1 MNTTLVGA
9 ALAGWFLVIPAAAAV
24 AQSTDDGS
32 VFDFSLPGARSRGMG
47 GAFVA
52 VADDAS
58 SVYSNPAG
66 LTSLFRPEVSIEG
79 RVWDLRYQAIDRGHA
94 FGSPTAIGIDTL
106 SGLHDR
112 EFTNTL
118 PGLAFISAVY
128 PRGRWAVGL
137 FHHQLVRYE
146 MSQQTQGAFFN
157 CSGGGR
163 GPAGAPPYCE
173 QGNID
178 GDGVDRVFP
187 AIQDYSVSIAG
198 TGAGFAV
205 EATPS
210 FKVGVSIQVYS
221 FDIHRIG
228 QVYAARGT
236 RKYAEPDWSQE
247 NLELYG
253 VRLGKDRA
261 IGVNAGALWDVSAQV
276 SLGATF
282 RQGQTFRYLSQNL
295 SGPANP
301 PGGTMFL
308 NDPKTPFRVPDTW
321 AAGVAF
327 KPNNSWRLGF
337 EYDRVMYQQM
347 MDNFV
352 NTSLPNEWPETTTL
366 RTSVRVDN
374 SDQFRLGGE
383 YSRQALGGRL
393 LSFRAG
399 MWTDP
404 FHQPYLNVTNPASG
418 WPAPGWAMYLPRR
431 DGQVHWSGGV
441 GVATQRHLQVDFAI
455 DHAKSMTV
463 HSLSAIYRF

>member
-1 MNTTLVGA
+1 MKKTLRCAV
-9 ALAGWFLVIPAAAAV
+9 LAGLFLVVPAATAM
-24 AQSTDDGS
+24 AQSTDDGA

-66 LTSLFRPEVSIEG
+66 LTSLFRPEVSMEG

-94 FGSPTAIGIDTL
+94 FGNPSGNGIDTV
-106 SGLHDR
+106 SGVHDR

-128 PRGRWAVGL
+128 PSGRWAVGA

-163 GPAGAPPYCE
+163 GPMGAPPFCE
-173 QGNID
+173 QGNQ

-187 AIQDYSVSIAG
+187 ARTDYSVSIAG
-198 TGAGFAV
+198 TGVGFAV
-205 EATPS
+205 EATPA
-210 FKVGVSIQVYS
+210 FRVGTSIQVYS
-221 FDIHRIG
+221 FDIHRMSL
-228 QVYAARGT
+228 VYAARGE
-236 RKYAEPDWSQE
+236 RKFAEPDYSRE
-247 NLELYG
+247 NLEIYS
-253 VRLGKDRA
+253 VRLGTDRA
-261 IGVNAGALWDVSAQV
+261 IGVNAGALWDVSAQF

-282 RQGQTFRYLSQNL
+282 RQGPTFHYLSQNV

-308 NDPKTPFRVPDTW
+308 NDPDTPFRVPDTW

-327 KPNNSWRLGF
+327 KPNNSWRIGF
-337 EYDRVMYQQM
+337 EYDRVMYEQVQ
-347 MDNFV
+347 DNFA
-352 NTSLPNEWPETTTL
+352 NTSLPDEWPETTML

-374 SDQFRLGGE
+374 SDQFRVGGE
-383 YSRQALGGRL
+383 YSRQAFGGHL

-404 FHQPYLNVTNPASG
+404 FHQPYLNVTEPASG
-418 WPAPGWAMYLPRR
+418 FPAPGWAMYLPKR
-431 DGQVHWSGGV
+431 DGQVHWSGGM
-441 GVATQRHLQVDFAI
+441 GVATQRHLQVDVAI
-455 DHAKSMTV
+455 DYAKSMTV
-463 HSLSAIYRF
+463 YSLSAIYRF